1 MFLNSMVQQILEHVI
16 TAVPASGLQVLPMA
30 TDLAHNL
37 VRDSGSSEREAKE
50 SGHSAIAFLSKM
62 CSIIASEVP
71 GAQKDV
77 DKLPW
82 KELSL
87 IPVTEEIFRPSKYT
101 HTLGAPMELSIS
113 SSHLNLIH
121 NPLKFKN
128 FNIVCWLYMF
138 KLLPLTWSNVF
149 FMPGSL

>member
-37 VRDSGSSEREAKE
+37 VKGSGSSEREAKE

-101 HTLGAPMELSIS
+101 HTLGSPMELFNLFIS
-113 SSHLNLIH
+113 
-121 NPLKFKN
+121 P
-128 FNIVCWLYMF
+128 
-138 KLLPLTWSNVF
+138 
-149 FMPGSL
+149 

>member
-37 VRDSGSSEREAKE
+37 VRDSGSIEREAT
-50 SGHSAIAFLSKM
+50 FLSKM
-62 CSIIASEVP
+62 RSIIASEEP
-71 GAQKDV
+71 GAQKDL

-101 HTLGAPMELSIS
+101 HTLGSPMELFNLFIS
-113 SSHLNLIH
+113 
-121 NPLKFKN
+121 P
-128 FNIVCWLYMF
+128 
-138 KLLPLTWSNVF
+138 
-149 FMPGSL
+149 